1 VVDQIK
7 ENEVGGACDTYGVG
21 EKFMQDFGGET

>member
-1 VVDQIK
+1 MQI
-7 ENEVGGACDTYGVG
+7 NESEMGGALDTYGVG